1 MPQDKPRNDNNNMSK
16 KRKIRSYNLLRKF
29 DNYLPGWG
37 GMLVLLALFIAGG
50 ILGSLAGLLI
60 AGFAPELLNYNI
72 IIVYPIMFLPP
83 LIYASVKSSTVPY
96 SQRGISFIDR
106 SHLSGK
112 NLAIIALVASLATIA
127 AAIIVEPVVSFLPQ
141 MPTWLEDTLQN
152 LMQDSPLW
160 VTLLSVSIFAPFFEE
175 LLCRG
180 LVLRGLA
187 HRTSPANAI
196 IISSIFFALMHG
208 NPWQAIPAFALGVLF
223 GYVYYKTGSL
233 KLPML
238 MHAVNNTFS
247 VILTKMDKFKDLD
260 YIYQGMSS
268 VSYGVLILLMLGVL
282 GGSLYYIY
290 KLPPR
295 TNASA

>member
-1 MPQDKPRNDNNNMSK
+1 MA

-37 GMLVLLALFIAGG
+37 GMFILLALLIVGT
-50 ILGSLAGLLI
+50 ILGAIASLLTTTLMPELAPYANFLI
-60 AGFAPELLNYNI
+60 A
-72 IIVYPIMFLPP
+72 YPIMFFPP
-83 LIYASVKSSTVPY
+83 LIYAAVKSSTAPH
-96 SQRGISFIDR
+96 SQRGISFIDQ

-112 NLAIIALVASLATIA
+112 ELGVMIILAFLATLA
-127 AAIIVEPVVSFLPQ
+127 AAIIVEPVVALLPEMPAFLEQ
-141 MPTWLEDTLQN
+141 TLKNLIQN
-152 LMQDSPLW
+152 TPLW
-160 VTLLSVSIFAPFFEE
+160 ATILSVSIFAPFFEE

-187 HRTSPANAI
+187 QRMSPTNAI
-196 IISSIFFALMHG
+196 IISSIFFAVIHG
-208 NPWQAIPAFALGVLF
+208 NPWQAIPAFLLGLLF

-247 VILTKMDKFKDLD
+247 VIISNTEKFKDLD

-268 VSYGVLILLMLGVL
+268 VSYGILLLLMLGVL

-295 TNASA
+295 TKASA